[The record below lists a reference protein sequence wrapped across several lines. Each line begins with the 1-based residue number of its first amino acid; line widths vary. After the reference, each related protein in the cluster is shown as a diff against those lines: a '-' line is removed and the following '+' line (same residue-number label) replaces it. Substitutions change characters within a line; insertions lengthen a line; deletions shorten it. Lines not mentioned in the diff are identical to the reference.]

1 MYQAKAI
8 IFGIFIHSGMGITFF
23 TLSTDGKC
31 AKIHTNFLFRSFSLR
46 WKRNQKIKP
55 TVSAATQARTVGTA
69 PARSTMASCVGTHR
83 MRPHASSGLRAG
95 QQPTGF
101 GRKEISW

>member
-55 TVSAATQARTVGTA
+55 TVSAATQARTPQPSA
-69 PARSTMASCVGTHR
+69 LPS
-83 MRPHASSGLRAG
+83 HASSWRMHGSNPRELSPEGA
-95 QQPTGF
+95 TS
-101 GRKEISW
+101 K

>member
-1 MYQAKAI
+1 MYRAKAI
-8 IFGIFIHSGMGITFF
+8 LFGIFIHSGMGITFF

-55 TVSAATQARTVGTA
+55 TVSAAAQARTPQPSALPSHAA
-69 PARSTMASCVGTHR
+69 PW
-83 MRPHASSGLRAG
+83 PHV
-95 QQPTGF
+95 
-101 GRKEISW
+101 